1 MNKYR
6 AKEIRHYNGVGDKF
20 IIQKR
25 VLGIFWVDCES
36 NLGEYYS
43 ESKRI
48 IISDSSTDLILNSVH
63 VVRNVL
69 EWLESNKNHMIFIEK
84 DTKEV
89 IFGISLMPDTWFTWD
104 SSNNLAEAKKIE
116 KKIIEEKQKNKIKT
130 IITYKYNKNYDEL
143 DFKFVKMDGKRKFN
157 I

>member
-25 VLGIFWVDCES
+25 ILGIFWVDCEA
-36 NLGEYYS
+36 NLGEYYH
-43 ESKRI
+43 ELKRTI
-48 IISDSSTDLILNSVH
+48 TSYSSTDLILNSVH
-63 VVRNVL
+63 VVKDVL
-69 EWLESNKNHMIFIEK
+69 EWLESDKNHMIFIEK
-84 DTKEV
+84 NTKEV
-89 IFGISLMPDTWFTWD
+89 IFGISLMNDGWFTWN

-116 KKIIEEKQKNKIKT
+116 KKINEEKHKNKIKT
-130 IITYKYNKNYDEL
+130 IITYKYNKNSDEL
-143 DFKFVKMDGKRKFN
+143 DFKFVKRDGKKFN